1 MPLSLT
7 RIVFVDGSATSP
19 PDGSLDKPYPSI
31 QAAVSAVPVPATVAE
46 SVQEWMILIAPGD
59 YDEDVTITGAVR
71 LALIGLGA
79 FRLGRYT
86 AAGGTQTNIVAVA
99 DSTPRNL
106 VWSYEIGQVI
116 SDGAAPQLVIGT
128 IGGTDVVRPGKPI
141 ANRISGSIIIRGTAV
156 SGASGGTAFL
166 SIANTQVDAGIKQDP
181 SSSDKETDPTQPAID
196 VMGFSGVL
204 VDRHFNSR
212 FRGEIRGP
220 LNDVPATDPA
230 YRLATSFRSLYE
242 QLVQVTG
249 YASIEQ
255 AGIERGMTVSQVPNL
270 GSLKSVLPPGMV
282 NSTFTGEF
290 TGPAGS
296 LLLDAVTNTWF
307 IRNGAKLAGGAT
319 KRFLDGASQ
328 TLAIHRDIVLQY
340 SDCGVTL
347 LANATRAPISV
358 TLPSAVGKDDL
369 TFTIKNVTVQPFP
382 HRPPPSPYPV
392 IVAPA
397 PDETI
402 DGWSSLAL
410 GPALPPGAPSAIKIV
425 ASHGHWWIVARG

>member
-7 RIVFVDGSATSP
+7 RILFVDGSATSP
-19 PDGSLDKPYPSI
+19 TADGSLDKPYQSI
-31 QAAVSAVPVPATVAE
+31 QAAVGAVQVPATVAE
-46 SVQEWMILIAPGD
+46 SLQEWMILIAPGD
-59 YDEDVTITGAVR
+59 YDEDVTISGPVR
-71 LALIGLGA
+71 LAFIGLGA

-99 DSTPRNL
+99 GAMPRNL

-128 IGGTDVVRPGKPI
+128 IGGTDVVRHGKPI

-166 SIANTQVDAGIKQDP
+166 AIASTQVDAGIKQDP
-181 SSSDKETDPTQPAID
+181 SSPKKETNPTQPAVD
-196 VMGFSGVL
+196 VMGFSGTL

-212 FRGEIRGP
+212 FRGAVLGP
-220 LNDVPATDPA
+220 LNSIPATAPA
-230 YRLATSFRSLYE
+230 YVLATSFRSLYE
-242 QLVQVTG
+242 QLLQVTG

-255 AGIERGMTVSQVPNL
+255 AGVERGMTVSQVPNL

-282 NSTFTGEF
+282 NSTFAGEF
-290 TGPAGS
+290 TGPPGS
-296 LLLDAVTNTWF
+296 LLLDAATNTWF
-307 IRNGAKLAGGAT
+307 IRNAAKLAGGAT
-319 KRFLDGASQ
+319 KCFLDGAAQ
-328 TLAIHRDIVLQY
+328 TRAIHTDIVLRD

-347 LANATRAPISV
+347 LANATTAPISV

-369 TFTIKNVTVQPFP
+369 TFTIKNATGQ
-382 HRPPPSPYPV
+382 PPPLHPV
-392 IVAPA
+392 TVAPA
-397 PDETI
+397 PGERI
-402 DGWSSLAL
+402 DGNSSLAL
-410 GPALPPGAPSAIKIV
+410 GPALPSSAPSAIKIV